1 MNGDIV
7 KLLHNWI
14 RADRYDILQDG
25 SDNTVY
31 LVYRGNE
38 KYILRQSKK
47 LKKKKDFEFEIN
59 FYQSIIF
66 LFLKLFETIKVP
78 PLHIIMM
85 SLIVYFLFVAG
96 INFVLIKSTLRRFP

>member
-7 KLLHNWI
+7 KLLHNWL

-38 KYILRQSKK
+38 KYI
-47 LKKKKDFEFEIN
+47 EE
-59 FYQSIIF
+59 
-66 LFLKLFETIKVP
+66 ETERISEDNKW
-78 PLHIIMM
+78 
-85 SLIVYFLFVAG
+85 IV
-96 INFVLIKSTLRRFP
+96 KSV